1 MCIVN
6 TRPGL
11 IYSRELRKNGE
22 YRRIDATELS
32 RSKLCAAIYSFASGR
47 FVTKKKK
54 KKKKS
59 CSSRSNFVQVLT
71 RANNRDILTANKK
84 RNVNSIEFPSL
95 SLSLRRKSERAENV
109 SSKKKKKE
117 RKKNK
122 RSESLSNYPGFPAPI
137 PPRVISRANRGS
149 YGNIGVAIQGH
160 KRAAQRLDRGSVY
173 PSGARSGRKTNSW
186 S

>member
-1 MCIVN
+1 M
-6 TRPGL
+6 
-11 IYSRELRKNGE
+11 
-22 YRRIDATELS
+22 ELS

-47 FVTKKKK
+47 FVTKKK

-84 RNVNSIEFPSL
+84 RNVNSIEILLSFSL
-95 SLSLRRKSERAENV
+95 SLSLRRKSERAE
-109 SSKKKKKE
+109 SQEEEKRKKKE
-117 RKKNK
+117 EKNK
-122 RSESLSNYPGFPAPI
+122 RSESLSNYPAFPAPI

>member
-1 MCIVN
+1 M
-6 TRPGL
+6 
-11 IYSRELRKNGE
+11 
-22 YRRIDATELS
+22 ELS

-95 SLSLRRKSERAENV
+95 SLSSSLFEEKAEKERAENV
-109 SSKKKKKE
+109 SGKKKKK
-117 RKKNK
+117 RKKKEEKNK
-122 RSESLSNYPGFPAPI
+122 RSESLSNYPAFPAPI

>member
-1 MCIVN
+1 MPWNSRVPN
-6 TRPGL
+6 YVRPF
-11 IYSRELRKNGE
+11 IHSRVVDSSRKE
-22 YRRIDATELS
+22 
-32 RSKLCAAIYSFASGR
+32 
-47 FVTKKKK
+47 KKKK
-54 KKKKS
+54 EKS

-84 RNVNSIEFPSL
+84 RNVNSIEFSSL
-95 SLSLRRKSERAENV
+95 SLSPSLFEEKAKENV
-109 SSKKKKKE
+109 SGKKKKKE

-122 RSESLSNYPGFPAPI
+122 KSESLSNYPAFPAPI

>member
-1 MCIVN
+1 M
-6 TRPGL
+6 
-11 IYSRELRKNGE
+11 
-22 YRRIDATELS
+22 ELS

-95 SLSLRRKSERAENV
+95 SLSPSLFEEKAKELRMLAARRRK
-109 SSKKKKKE
+109 KKEE